1 MIALS
6 VNLNKIAWLRNAR
19 GMTSRPNII
28 AMADTVMAAGANG
41 ITVHPRPDLRHITPD
56 DVYQLAG
63 WLANKQT
70 AGFELNLEGNPLS
83 TANAAGYPGFLAL
96 IKAVRPQQC
105 TLVPDSDSQ
114 LTSDHGFSPDQFNE
128 LQDIFTQLDE
138 WGVRSS
144 VFMDPLPE
152 QMEAIAKAGADRI
165 ELYTGPY
172 AETFATG
179 ADGRLTAACRTV
191 WQSYADTAKAAG
203 MAGLEVNAG
212 HDLNQANLGH
222 FLTIDTIAEVSIGHA
237 LIADALEYGLT
248 ETISRYLQII
258 SAS

>member
-19 GMTSRPNII
+19 GRASRPNII
-28 AMADTVMAAGANG
+28 AMADKVMAADAGG
-41 ITVHPRPDLRHITPD
+41 ITLHPRPDLRHVTPD
-56 DVYQLAG
+56 DVYRLAD
-63 WLANKQT
+63 WLASKHRT
-70 AGFELNLEGNPLS
+70 AFELNLEGNPFS
-83 TANAAGYPGFLAL
+83 TANAIGYPGFLEL
-96 IKAVRPQQC
+96 VKQVRPQQC

-114 LTSDHGFSPDQFNE
+114 LTSDHGFSPDQFDE
-128 LQDIFTQLDE
+128 LQGIFTQLND

-152 QMEAIAKAGADRI
+152 LMEAIAKAGANRI

-172 AETFATG
+172 AEAFETE
-179 ADGRLTAACRTV
+179 ADGQLTATCKMV
-191 WQSYADTAKAAG
+191 WQSYADTTKAAAI
-203 MAGLEVNAG
+203 AGLGVNAG
-212 HDLNQANLGH
+212 HDLDQINLGH
-222 FLTIDTIAEVSIGHA
+222 FLAIGNIVEVSIGHA